1 MDGVV
6 VFADNKVLEVDSF
19 ENKLFNRL
27 KGVSSYSVLPVCS
40 IQDLESTIKAISTF
54 KAIILDWNFK
64 NEDVEI
70 EGLEGAK
77 LPDKTPEQTLDV
89 ADIYSLIYIYSET
102 ELGVEIKTKLQQRYG
117 QKVQFKK
124 KTLDAIDEDAAAIIK
139 DIKDFEEA
147 NKHMAIPF
155 IWSHAINQS
164 VQRIFYELEKAD
176 PHWIKEI
183 RDTAEK
189 DGGEPTSEII
199 DVFHHILNESLIQN
213 KDLRTALDAYVCE
226 ESGIEENTAK
236 LYRRIYYSQL
246 TQDAPIMTGD
256 IFQFGDEEY
265 GILITPECEVNKRE
279 LLYFLIFKKSGIN
292 EFLAKNNS
300 YNRGEEDYTNFKPSK
315 KDKIRKVFNN
325 EELSIHILPSF
336 PFSEETYNTSAYIN
350 FKEAFT
356 SIKKVD
362 CETKRTRYKLNA
374 PFIHQLRQRYV
385 AFFGKYGVPAIPQG
399 LRDFN
404 LR

>member
-1 MDGVV
+1 MEGVV

-19 ENKLFNRL
+19 ENKLFNKL
-27 KGVSSYSVLPVCS
+27 KEESYSVLPVCS
-40 IQDLESTIKAISTF
+40 IHDLESTIKAISTF
-54 KAIILDWNFK
+54 KAMILDWNFK
-64 NEDVEI
+64 NEDTEI
-70 EGLEGAK
+70 EGFEGVE
-77 LPDKTPEQTLDV
+77 LPNRTPEQILDV

-102 ELGVEIKTKLQQRYG
+102 ELGADIKTKLQQRYG

-124 KTLDAIDEDAAAIIK
+124 KTPGAIDEDATAIIK
-139 DIKDFEEA
+139 DIKDFEDA
-147 NKHMAIPF
+147 NKHMDIPF
-155 IWSHAINQS
+155 VWSHAINQS

-213 KDLRTALDAYVCE
+213 KDLRTALDEYTCE

-256 IFQFGDEEY
+256 IFKFGNEEY

-279 LLYFLIFKKSGIN
+279 LLDFLIFKKSGIN
-292 EFLAKNNS
+292 EFLAKNNT
-300 YNRGEEDYTNFKPSK
+300 YNRGKEDYTNFRPSR

-362 CETKRTRYKLNA
+362 CDNKRTLYKLNA
-374 PFIHQLRQRYV
+374 PYIHQLRQRYV

-404 LR
+404 LK

>member
-27 KGVSSYSVLPVCS
+27 KGESSYSVLPVCS

-64 NEDVEI
+64 NEDAEI

-102 ELGVEIKTKLQQRYG
+102 ELGAEIKTKLQQRYG

-124 KTLDAIDEDAAAIIK
+124 KALDAIDEDAAAIIK

-164 VQRIFYELEKAD
+164 VQKIFYELEKAD

-189 DGGEPTSEII
+189 DGGEPTSEVI

-256 IFQFGDEEY
+256 IFEFGDEEY
-265 GILITPECEVNKRE
+265 GILITPECEVSKRE
-279 LLYFLIFKKSGIN
+279 LLDFLMFKKSGIN
-292 EFLAKNNS
+292 DFLLKNNT
-300 YNRGEEDYTNFKPSK
+300 YNREEEDYTNFKSSK

-336 PFSEETYNTSAYIN
+336 PFSEETYNISAYIN
-350 FKEAFT
+350 FKEAFI

-362 CETKRTRYKLNA
+362 CDTKRTLYKLNA
-374 PFIHQLRQRYV
+374 PYIHQLRQRYV

-404 LR
+404 LK

>member
-27 KGVSSYSVLPVCS
+27 KGESSYSVLPVCS

-64 NEDVEI
+64 NEDAEI

-102 ELGVEIKTKLQQRYG
+102 ELGAEIKTKLQQRYG

-124 KTLDAIDEDAAAIIK
+124 KALDAIDEDAAAIIK
-139 DIKDFEEA
+139 DIKDFEET

-164 VQRIFYELEKAD
+164 VQKIFYELEKAD

-189 DGGEPTSEII
+189 DGGEPTSEVI

-256 IFQFGDEEY
+256 IFEFGDEEY
-265 GILITPECEVNKRE
+265 GILITPECEVSKRE
-279 LLYFLIFKKSGIN
+279 LLDFLMFKKSGIN
-292 EFLAKNNS
+292 DFLLKNN
-300 YNRGEEDYTNFKPSK
+300 
-315 KDKIRKVFNN
+315 
-325 EELSIHILPSF
+325 
-336 PFSEETYNTSAYIN
+336 TYNETLENSLPNYTPILHKTYPFAFFLLPFILKSITQSLIFFYLLLRQTRGSLFQHI
-350 FKEAFT
+350 FKELHRYLCFVSKSRTSSLIHNCRYITCQIAF
-356 SIKKVD
+356 
-362 CETKRTRYKLNA
+362 CL
-374 PFIHQLRQRYV
+374 F
-385 AFFGKYGVPAIPQG
+385 
-399 LRDFN
+399 
-404 LR
+404 

>member
-40 IQDLESTIKAISTF
+40 IQDLKSTIKAISTF

-183 RDTAEK
+183 RDTAEQG
-189 DGGEPTSEII
+189 GGEPTSEII

-226 ESGIEENTAK
+226 ERGIEENTAK

-256 IFQFGDEEY
+256 IFKFGDEEY

-279 LLYFLIFKKSGIN
+279 LLDFLIFKKSGIN
-292 EFLAKNNS
+292 VFLAKNNT

-315 KDKIRKVFNN
+315 KNNIRKVFNN

-336 PFSEETYNTSAYIN
+336 PFSEETYNTSACIN

-374 PFIHQLRQRYV
+374 PYIHQLRQRYV

>member
-139 DIKDFEEA
+139 DIKDFEGT

-300 YNRGEEDYTNFKPSK
+300 YNRGEEDYTNFKSSK

-336 PFSEETYNTSAYIN
+336 PFSEETYNTFAYIN

>member
-236 LYRRIYYSQL
+236 LYRRIYYHHHL
-246 TQDAPIMTGD
+246 
-256 IFQFGDEEY
+256 
-265 GILITPECEVNKRE
+265 
-279 LLYFLIFKKSGIN
+279 
-292 EFLAKNNS
+292 
-300 YNRGEEDYTNFKPSK
+300 
-315 KDKIRKVFNN
+315 
-325 EELSIHILPSF
+325 
-336 PFSEETYNTSAYIN
+336 
-350 FKEAFT
+350 
-356 SIKKVD
+356 
-362 CETKRTRYKLNA
+362 
-374 PFIHQLRQRYV
+374 
-385 AFFGKYGVPAIPQG
+385 
-399 LRDFN
+399 
-404 LR
+404 

>member
-27 KGVSSYSVLPVCS
+27 KGESSYSVLPVCS

-64 NEDVEI
+64 NEDTEI

-102 ELGVEIKTKLQQRYG
+102 ELGAEIKTKLQQRYG

-124 KTLDAIDEDAAAIIK
+124 KALDAIDEDAAAIIK
-139 DIKDFEEA
+139 DIKDFEET

-164 VQRIFYELEKAD
+164 VQKIFYELEKAD

-189 DGGEPTSEII
+189 DGGEPTSEVI

-256 IFQFGDEEY
+256 IFEFGDEEY
-265 GILITPECEVNKRE
+265 GILITPECEVSKRE
-279 LLYFLIFKKSGIN
+279 LLDFLMFKKSGIN
-292 EFLAKNNS
+292 DFLLKNNT
-300 YNRGEEDYTNFKPSK
+300 YNREEEDYTNFKSSK

-336 PFSEETYNTSAYIN
+336 PFSEETYNISAYIN
-350 FKEAFT
+350 FKEAFI

-362 CETKRTRYKLNA
+362 CDTKRTLYKLNA
-374 PFIHQLRQRYV
+374 PYIHQLRQRYV